1 MSLGSALLRG
11 MRPHQWTKNLFVFAP
26 VVFARAIDKEGVV
39 LRVVATFGIFC
50 LISSGVYLMNDVFD
64 RKADRLHPEKKNRPV
79 ASGELSAGTAL
90 VTALLL
96 MAAGLFWAR
105 FGLESNSISAVCLV
119 YVVIQALYTW
129 HLKHMVIV
137 DVLCIASGFVL
148 RLLAGSFGAWAPLS
162 EWIIVCTVFLS
173 LFLALCKR
181 RHEVTNLGEHAKEH
195 RMTLAS
201 YPPALLDQLISA
213 ATAATLVTYALYT
226 VDPRT
231 MEAQGFRAAGREWP
245 LLALTI
251 PFAIYGLFRYLF
263 LVYARNEGGSPTT
276 TLLRDKLSLG
286 NALLYVAT
294 VAAIFHF
301 GSSV

>member
-1 MSLGSALLRG
+1 MNAVSALIRG
-11 MRPHQWTKNLFVFAP
+11 MRPQQWTKNLFVFAP
-26 VVFARAIDKEGVV
+26 VLFGREMHKEGPL
-39 LRVVATFGIFC
+39 LRVVATFAIFC
-50 LISSGVYLMNDVFD
+50 LISSAVYLMNDVFD
-64 RKADRLHPEKKNRPV
+64 READRLHPEKKNRPV
-79 ASGELSAGTAL
+79 ASGDLPVGMAL
-90 VTALLL
+90 VAAVLL
-96 MAAGLFWAR
+96 AAGGLGWA
-105 FGLESNSISAVCLV
+105 GLGLASKSIAAVCLV
-119 YVVIQALYTW
+119 YLSIQVLYTW
-129 HLKHMVIV
+129 QLKHMVVV

-148 RLLAGSFGAWAPLS
+148 RLLAGSFGAWQPLS
-162 EWIIVCTVFLS
+162 EWIIVCTIFLS

-181 RHEVTNLGEHAKEH
+181 RHEVTNLGDDAGSH
-195 RMTLAS
+195 RSTLTS

-276 TLLRDKLSLG
+276 TLLRDKLSIG
-286 NALLYVAT
+286 NAMLYAVT

-301 GSSV
+301 GS